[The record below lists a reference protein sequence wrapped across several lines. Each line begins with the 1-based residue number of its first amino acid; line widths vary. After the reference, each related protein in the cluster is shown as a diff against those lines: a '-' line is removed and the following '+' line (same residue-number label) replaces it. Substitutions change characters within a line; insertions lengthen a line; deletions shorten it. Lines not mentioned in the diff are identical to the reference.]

1 MAGIKKGAELRQK
14 IIDTAWELFY
24 ENGYENTTVNDIIRK
39 VGTSKGGFYYY
50 FKAKEDLLNSLY
62 SVFDREYE
70 KFYENMDQNQD
81 SLMKLKQLSQYVS
94 YFIEGNVSAELLAAL
109 YQSQL
114 AKKSQDNFLNP
125 DRYYINLVKKI
136 ISEGQKKGEIR
147 TDISVEELAHDVLVL
162 ERGIIMDWCVQNG
175 SFSLGYY
182 GRRSAKETCQGK
194 GKT

>member
-1 MAGIKKGAELRQK
+1 MITKQTIFSCAELADSIRTFLTA
-14 IIDTAWELFY
+14 DTLLLDIETTGLSAARHFIYCIGCSYLSPDKSDNITVQLF
-24 ENGYENTTVNDIIRK
+24 
-39 VGTSKGGFYYY
+39 F
-50 FKAKEDLLNSLY
+50 A
-62 SVFDREYE
+62 E
-70 KFYENMDQNQD
+70 KQEQ
-81 SLMKLKQLSQYVS
+81 
-94 YFIEGNVSAELLAAL
+94 EAELLAAL

-182 GRRSAKETCQGK
+182 GSRSFDLYIEFMRVG
-194 GKT
+194 

>member
-14 IIDTAWELFY
+14 IIDTAWGLFY

-114 AKKSQDNFLNP
+114 AKKSQDNFFESGQVLYQSCQKDHIRGSEKRGNP
-125 DRYYINLVKKI
+125 DRYIC
-136 ISEGQKKGEIR
+136 
-147 TDISVEELAHDVLVL
+147 
-162 ERGIIMDWCVQNG
+162 RGAG
-175 SFSLGYY
+175 
-182 GRRSAKETCQGK
+182 A
-194 GKT
+194 

>member
-175 SFSLGYY
+175 SFSLEYY
-182 GRRSAKETCQGK
+182 GSRSFDLYIEFMRVG
-194 GKT
+194 

>member
-182 GRRSAKETCQGK
+182 GSRIFGLYIEFMRVG
-194 GKT
+194 

>member
-1 MAGIKKGAELRQK
+1 
-14 IIDTAWELFY
+14 
-24 ENGYENTTVNDIIRK
+24 
-39 VGTSKGGFYYY
+39 
-50 FKAKEDLLNSLY
+50 
-62 SVFDREYE
+62 
-70 KFYENMDQNQD
+70 MDQNQD

-109 YQSQL
+109 TTLLQTHKRIITFNGNSFDLPFLKKRYEINHIKQPFSDTQSVDL
-114 AKKSQDNFLNP
+114 YRESCHL
-125 DRYYINLVKKI
+125 NLVKKI

-182 GRRSAKETCQGK
+182 GSRSFDLYIEFMRVG
-194 GKT
+194 

>member
-14 IIDTAWELFY
+14 IIDTAWGLFY

-50 FKAKEDLLNSLY
+50 FKSKEDLLNSLY

-94 YFIEGNVSAELLAAL
+94 YFLEGNVSAELLAAL

-182 GRRSAKETCQGK
+182 GSRSFDLYIEFMRVG
-194 GKT
+194 

>member
-94 YFIEGNVSAELLAAL
+94 YLLKEMYQQNFSVAL

-114 AKKSQDNFLNP
+114 AKKS
-125 DRYYINLVKKI
+125 
-136 ISEGQKKGEIR
+136 
-147 TDISVEELAHDVLVL
+147 
-162 ERGIIMDWCVQNG
+162 
-175 SFSLGYY
+175 
-182 GRRSAKETCQGK
+182 
-194 GKT
+194 

>member
-175 SFSLGYY
+175 SFSLVYY
-182 GRRSAKETCQGK
+182 GSRSFDLYIEFMRVG
-194 GKT
+194 

>member
-1 MAGIKKGAELRQK
+1 MLKREEINPK
-14 IIDTAWELFY
+14 
-24 ENGYENTTVNDIIRK
+24 DIIPLQDKLNGLNITLIECPVYIRETIDEMK
-39 VGTSKGGFYYY
+39 RLLPNMKKIVLISDRHYVSAQIREKMRHVCETY
-50 FKAKEDLLNSLY
+50 FPDL
-62 SVFDREYE
+62 D
-70 KFYENMDQNQD
+70 
-81 SLMKLKQLSQYVS
+81 VS

-182 GRRSAKETCQGK
+182 GSRSFDLYIEFMRIG
-194 GKT
+194 